1 MRKRVMAHPPIWTK
15 EYYSWDELPLLLDI
29 EMACIVLRISEDSVR
44 QMCRNGDLP
53 AIRIGKQWRIDKEKL
68 REKFGM

>member
-1 MRKRVMAHPPIWTK
+1 MRKKVMAHPPIWTK
-15 EYYSWDELPLLLDI
+15 EYHSWDELPLLLDI